1 MSNLGVIDLYQNA
14 NKDKVKEF
22 LDKAE
27 STLRVVS
34 DSNKIVR
41 DVEWIDIIEETLPY
55 IDKIFRKPNRFIA
68 NEEEIIKI
76 EQTKKVGVES
86 IKHLSKH
93 TNFIQTIDEQSG
105 DVIPSKLLNV
115 RKEETYNTYENRLI
129 YTLMQNID
137 FFIGRRKEKLLNEL
151 QNTDSQNMP
160 KNDKNIE
167 YSAVSH
173 INDERVEVKV
183 NFNSTLDA
191 ESSSNSAKEKSDEII
206 NRITELENEILGLKS
221 SEVYK
226 ILEKEGVSIV
236 REPIKK
242 TNVILKNVN
251 FQYAMKL
258 WNYLRDHLDE
268 STISDEEHKDYM
280 DEGELKEYVDE
291 TFLLQYLSMKTL
303 DDDDDEN
310 RDTKSAISN
319 IILEE
324 MIDKALDLNSE
335 LTVEDLTQMIAQK
348 YEVIKYKKM
357 EAMKEIKNIFK
368 EHFNLYNEEIMKRN
382 MDNE

>member
-1 MSNLGVIDLYQNA
+1 MSNLGVIDLYQNT
-14 NKDKVKEF
+14 NKEKAKEF
-22 LDKAE
+22 LDKTE
-27 STLRVVS
+27 STLRVVA

-41 DVEWIDIIEETLPY
+41 DVEWIDIIEDTIPY
-55 IDKIFRKPNRFIA
+55 LDKIFRSPNRFIA
-68 NEEEIIKI
+68 NEEEILKI

-129 YTLMQNID
+129 YTLMQNMD
-137 FFIGRRKEKLLNEL
+137 FFIGRKKEKLLSDL
-151 QNTDSQNMP
+151 QNTDDQNKP
-160 KNDKNIE
+160 RNDKNIE
-167 YSAVSH
+167 YSATSR
-173 INDERVEVKV
+173 INDEKVEVKI
-183 NFNSTLDA
+183 NFNSTLDP
-191 ESSSNSAKEKSDEII
+191 ESSSNTAKEKSDEII
-206 NRITELENEILGLKS
+206 NRIEDIETKISGLKS

-226 ILEKEGVSIV
+226 ILDKEGVLLV

-268 STISDEEHKDYM
+268 SVISDEEHKDYM
-280 DEGELKEYVDE
+280 DEGELKEYVNE

-303 DDDDDEN
+303 DDDDEEN
-310 RDTKSAISN
+310 KDTKSAISN

-368 EHFNLYNEEIMKRN
+368 EHFNQYNEEIMRRN
-382 MDNE
+382 KINE